1 MDTREQLSLVKKIV
15 HSVLVSS
22 PEIMTIQKLS
32 RDYKEMEGS
41 EVPHRQFGHR
51 DVETFLRS
59 IPDVVTV
66 IGSGPMALVHPLATA
81 KSAHIQKFVS
91 RQKIKSRKS
100 KFHAG
105 QKQTFLY
112 NPKPS
117 NLGFIN
123 ESVSK
128 ASSVQMHNPV
138 NTFRPQMYPLVLLPN
153 GQFFNPAFQQ
163 PPAYCHWKNA
173 QTNYPMNDFNRPQM
187 RVRPSFNQPVLP
199 QRMHNMHNYL
209 QPIRNPNLDQRP
221 HPPRHTLTAIQN
233 QPPIRNPTRE
243 LAPSARFDSIV
254 NSFNNLSLAKDDN
267 VPTGEVKKQERTVTD
282 EKQLP
287 IESYR
292 SDDHKVLP
300 NVTVPEKDPVS
311 EAKQLPTEPYS
322 SDEHKALPNVSAP
335 EEEPVVELGE
345 PDRVVLELAKPK
357 VAVSDVY
364 DSSSDDCKDTDAF
377 PAYAVDHRVLSVDY
391 PRDAV
396 RSDYKLSRLDL
407 EKTLKVD
414 ERYCLQLVE
423 VTDPHSFHFWIF
435 DDYDLYH
442 TLSHNIQKFYRDLAS
457 TTFTMPKYLLT
468 PGHLCVVCPS
478 NTSVWERAK
487 IVSQRT
493 DNVRKTIEVE
503 LIDTGIVDTV
513 YKKDVKFLM
522 EQFANM
528 PPQGMEGRLAYVSPV
543 KSLHWPSKVV
553 SAFKHQVYNR
563 RLFGK
568 VEAIKNNIAYM
579 VLVDEDYVN
588 LNLSL
593 IDSGLVRRRLTA

>member
-123 ESVSK
+123 ES
-128 ASSVQMHNPV
+128 
-138 NTFRPQMYPLVLLPN
+138 
-153 GQFFNPAFQQ
+153 
-163 PPAYCHWKNA
+163 
-173 QTNYPMNDFNRPQM
+173 
-187 RVRPSFNQPVLP
+187 
-199 QRMHNMHNYL
+199 RMHNMHNYL

-553 SAFKHQVYNR
+553 SAFKHQVYNG